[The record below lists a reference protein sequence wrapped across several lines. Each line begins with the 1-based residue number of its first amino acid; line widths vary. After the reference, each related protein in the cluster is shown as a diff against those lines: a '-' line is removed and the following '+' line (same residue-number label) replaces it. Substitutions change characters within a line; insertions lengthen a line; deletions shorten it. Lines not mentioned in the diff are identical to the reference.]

1 MKEYVVLLPFDTEAF
16 RNEKIDI
23 IRRLVGEDNVSYYGD
38 INDHTIPNV
47 TIRCNKK
54 TWKKVKFQM
63 GLCKAYW

>member
-23 IRRLVGEDNVSYYGD
+23 IRRLVGKDNVSYYGD
-38 INDHTIPNV
+38 INDYTIPNV

-54 TWKKVKFQM
+54 T
-63 GLCKAYW
+63 